1 MAPRSVIPDHEA
13 DLRHYIKVNH
23 PMLSNSPRYRIG
35 LAANRAHHD
44 APDSA
49 LVRLLKDGQAA
60 IETHLQPH
68 LIVVGRTLDAMRRHN
83 LLPGYPKIERYP
95 YGRDGGLM
103 MLVSRVV
110 EPDAAKSLD
119 AVIYLVDPVDPSSN
133 FPEALALKRQC
144 VIHGKAF
151 LSTLAGAREWLE
163 LESVAVGAAPDLTL
177 DATFDLE
184 NEGIALIAHDAMKN
198 RMLALAEQHFELL
211 DRFSMRC
218 ATGTTGGLLNQLAQ
232 KIKGKDAG
240 RNWVRPFRSGPLGGD
255 AQIAELI
262 LNRQCRRVLF
272 LEDPHVARQHEP
284 DIQLLERAARTVTDY
299 ASCSSD
305 AKGVERWLSLL
316 ALRHER
322 ATRLKGF
329 EGH

>member
-1 MAPRSVIPDHEA
+1 
-13 DLRHYIKVNH
+13 
-23 PMLSNSPRYRIG
+23 MLLNPPRYRIG
-35 LAANRAHHD
+35 LAASRAHQD
-44 APDSA
+44 AADTA
-49 LVRLLKDGQAA
+49 LVRLLQGGHAA
-60 IETHLQPH
+60 IETHLQPQF
-68 LIVVGRTLDAMRRHN
+68 IVVGRTLDAIRNHG
-83 LLPGYPKIERYP
+83 LLPGYPSIERFP
-95 YGRDGGLM
+95 YGREGGLM

-110 EPDAAKSLD
+110 DTDPAKTLD
-119 AVIYLVDPVDPSSN
+119 AVIYLMDPVDPSSN

-144 VIHGKAF
+144 VIHGKPF

-163 LESVAVGAAPDLTL
+163 LEAVAAGAAPDPTL
-177 DATFDLE
+177 DATFDLA
-184 NEGIALIAHDAMKN
+184 NESIALIAHDAMKG

-211 DRFSMRC
+211 DRFAMRC

-232 KIKGKDAG
+232 KIKGEDAG
-240 RNWVRPFRSGPLGGD
+240 RNWVRPFLSGPLGGD

-272 LEDPHVARQHEP
+272 LEDPHVARQHEA

-316 ALRHER
+316 ALRSKR
-322 ATRLKGF
+322 AA
-329 EGH
+329 